1 MDDGRTP
8 LLDAT
13 PTDLFSPA
21 ELFHEASKLRPTDI
35 ETFLTIRMVSGSPD
49 IRRVISEP
57 AARCA
62 GLPAI
67 DLPAPDGLA
76 DDGLAAVSLRDA
88 MQRRRSRREM
98 TGEPIGRTE
107 LSALL
112 YATAAVVT
120 RTVDPEDGSEWGLR
134 TVPSGGGL
142 FPVEV
147 YCCALAVDG
156 LAPGVY
162 GYLPAAHQVAQL
174 YPGSVRDRL
183 DAALSVPGVSDT
195 AAACIVLSA
204 VPRRTAFKYGERG
217 YRFELLECGHA
228 CQNLLLA
235 AAALDLAAV
244 PIGGFLDDALNE
256 VLRVDGLAEHALYA
270 VPIGRPAAS
279 SLP

>member
-1 MDDGRTP
+1 MDDGRPP
-8 LLDAT
+8 LLDAA
-13 PTDLFSPA
+13 PSDLFSPA

-35 ETFLTIRMVSGSPD
+35 DTFLTIRMVSGSPD
-49 IRRVISEP
+49 IRRVIAEP

-62 GLPAI
+62 GLPAV
-67 DLPAPDGLA
+67 DLPPP
-76 DDGLAAVSLRDA
+76 DGLAAVSLRDA
-88 MQRRRSRREM
+88 VQRRRSRREM
-98 TGEPIGRTE
+98 TGEPVDLAE

-120 RTVDPEDGSEWGLR
+120 RFVDPEDGTDWGLR

-183 DAALSVPGVSDT
+183 EAALSVPGVSDT
-195 AAACIVLSA
+195 AAACIVLST

-235 AAALDLAAV
+235 AVALDLAAV
-244 PIGGFLDDALNE
+244 PIGGFLDDALDD
-256 VLRVDGLAEHALYA
+256 VLRVDGLTEHALYA
-270 VPIGRPAAS
+270 VPVGRPIGGAGAS
-279 SLP
+279 G